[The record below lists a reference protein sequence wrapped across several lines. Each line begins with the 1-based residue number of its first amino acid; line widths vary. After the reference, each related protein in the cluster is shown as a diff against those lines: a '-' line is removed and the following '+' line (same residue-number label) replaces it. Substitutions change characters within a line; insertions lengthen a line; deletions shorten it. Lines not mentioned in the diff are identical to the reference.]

1 MKKIL
6 THIIFKFFNLR
17 KAIENR
23 EYSKFIFTKSID
35 MIFRELKYLSKR
47 HNIKLQNFSNLN
59 IKIIKELYYNLN
71 NRNIKIS
78 LMKIW

>member
-1 MKKIL
+1 
-6 THIIFKFFNLR
+6 
-17 KAIENR
+17 
-23 EYSKFIFTKSID
+23 

-71 NRNIKIS
+71 NRNIKDI
-78 LMKIW
+78 LNENMKKNYEDSKLNRLI